1 MSNKNSSEAFNK
13 SIHNLGRWSNS
24 VAVILMFCVPLFTM
38 LIYKVEVDWPTTFK
52 AAMQL
57 CIVFIPT
64 QLTEVISFT
73 PIIGAGG
80 TYLSFITGNVMNMKV
95 PAATAGHRLMNVVPH
110 SEEGEVVSILAIGMS
125 SITTTL
131 IIFVGMFAL
140 TPLMP
145 LLSSEVLKPGFNNIM
160 PALMG
165 AMLLPHLVK
174 NRKYVV
180 VPIILATI
188 AGVVVAKYGMV
199 QGYLLIGIMIASVV
213 TAILL
218 TKNEGK

>member
-1 MSNKNSSEAFNK
+1 MTNKTATEKFND
-13 SIHNLGRWSNS
+13 SIHTLGRWSNT
-24 VAVILMFCVPLFTM
+24 VAILLMFCVPLVTM
-38 LIYKVEVDWPTTFK
+38 ITYKVEVDWATTFK

-64 QLTEVISFT
+64 QFTEVLSFT

-95 PAATAGHRLMNVVPH
+95 PAATSGHRLMNVEPH
-110 SEEGEVVSILAIGMS
+110 SEEGEVVSIIAIGVS
-125 SITTTL
+125 SLVTTL

-140 TPLMP
+140 KPLTPL
-145 LLSSEVLKPGFNNIM
+145 LASELLKPGFNNIM

-165 AMLLPHLVK
+165 AMLLPHLIK

-180 VPIILATI
+180 VPLILSTI
-188 AGVVVAKYGMV
+188 AGVFVAKYAMV
-199 QGYLLIGIMIASVV
+199 QGYLLIGIMIASVIA
-213 TAILL
+213 AIVL
-218 TKNEGK
+218 TKPEGK